1 MIGSLGE
8 LASMPGMPSEPT
20 LRKLIDEHP
29 DFPIRSRGKNGVSY
43 EIDLVE
49 AATYVTG
56 LRQAEEE
63 KLRARSATIRQLGLD
78 LLGGDSVAAVEGAAL
93 TPAERKAL
101 LEEELVAIKVAERRG
116 ELVRKASIE
125 AALAAFMMRLQRK
138 GESFSA
144 RLARRIELSR
154 DQIAAIDAM
163 MRQDLREQADELERL
178 AHSGDGG
185 ASEGGD
191 NVSLQTGADPAV

>member
-1 MIGSLGE
+1 
-8 LASMPGMPSEPT
+8 MPGMPSEPT
-20 LRKLIDEHP
+20 LRKMIDEHAE
-29 DFPIRSRGKNGVSY
+29 FPIRARGKNGVSY

-49 AATYVTG
+49 AAAFVTG
-56 LRQAEEE
+56 LRNAEEE

-78 LLGGDSVAAVEGAAL
+78 LLGGDSVAADDGVAL

-116 ELVRKASIE
+116 ELIRKASIE
-125 AALAAFMMRLQRK
+125 AALAAFMVRLQRK

-144 RLARRIELSR
+144 RLGRRIELTR

-163 MRQDLREQADELERL
+163 MRQDMREQADELERL
-178 AHSGDGG
+178 AQIG
-185 ASEGGD
+185 EGGD
-191 NVSLQTGADPAV
+191 SVSLQTGADPAV

>member
-8 LASMPGMPSEPT
+8 LAAMPGMPSEPT
-20 LRKLIDEHP
+20 LRKLIAAHD
-29 DFPIRSRGKNGVSY
+29 DFPVRSRGKNGVEY
-43 EIDLVE
+43 EIDLR
-49 AATYVTG
+49 AAAAFVHG
-56 LRQAEEE
+56 LRQIEEE
-63 KLRARSATIRQLGLD
+63 NARARSATIRQLGLD
-78 LLGGDSVAAVEGAAL
+78 LLGGDSVAADDGVAL

-125 AALAAFMMRLQRK
+125 AALAAFMVRLQRK

-144 RLARRIELSR
+144 RLSRRIELSR

-178 AHSGDGG
+178 AQIG
-185 ASEGGD
+185 EGGES
-191 NVSLQTGADPAV
+191 VSLQTGADPAV